1 MRIVHGQAVFEEL
14 VNLSY
19 YIAQENEAAAQ
30 HFLAACDETFK
41 FLANNK
47 KIGAARTFQNSAL
60 KDMRMWRVRG
70 FEKYLVFYQ
79 PLPDGVKIL
88 HVVHSARNYNLLF
101 ESDQE
106 E

>member
-1 MRIVHGQAVFEEL
+1 MRVVYGQAVFEEL

-19 YIAQENEAAAQ
+19 YIAQENETAAQ
-30 HFLAACDETFK
+30 RFLAACDETFR

-47 KIGAARTFQNSAL
+47 NVGATRTFRDSSL
-60 KDMRMWRVRG
+60 KDVRMWRVKG
-70 FEKYLVFYQ
+70 FEKYLVFYR
-79 PLPDGVKIL
+79 PLSDGIKIL